1 MASQLP
7 PNVFSK
13 GVLTQRIV
21 LPWTLNSIDVI
32 QSMLNKMLGSLELV
46 QFVHYPGQW
55 AWDVQYSV
63 MSVWHSLD
71 SYSRLIYTER
81 KWDLREICGTVR
93 VTKYMGVSWNY
104 FIKLGISNNALDT
117 RKRMLFEIERMRDF
131 DIDISTLPPYLPPLT
146 WSKSVFELLMDSEG
160 NLCLDGTRI
169 SGDRTS
175 YYFIFNQ
182 MKAALADKN
191 VRFESRRNYVSLLD
205 GCSQGDTSHIER
217 YLLNPYVCRDVCLH
231 L

>member
-1 MASQLP
+1 MAGQIPS
-7 PNVFSK
+7 NVFSK

-32 QSMLNKMLGSLELV
+32 QTTINKILGSLELV

-55 AWDVQYSV
+55 SWEVQYSV
-63 MSVWHSLD
+63 MSVWQSLD
-71 SYSRLIYTER
+71 WYSRPIYTEK

-93 VTKYMGVSWNY
+93 LTKYMGVPWNY
-104 FIKLGISNNALDT
+104 FKKMGISNYALDT
-117 RKRMLFEIERMRDF
+117 RKRMLSEIERRRDF
-131 DIDISTLPPYLPPLT
+131 VIDISTLSPVLPPLT
-146 WSKSVFELLMDSEG
+146 WSKSVFELLMDSEE

-182 MKAALADKN
+182 MKAALAEKN
-191 VRFESRRNYVSLLD
+191 VRFESRRNYVSLLE